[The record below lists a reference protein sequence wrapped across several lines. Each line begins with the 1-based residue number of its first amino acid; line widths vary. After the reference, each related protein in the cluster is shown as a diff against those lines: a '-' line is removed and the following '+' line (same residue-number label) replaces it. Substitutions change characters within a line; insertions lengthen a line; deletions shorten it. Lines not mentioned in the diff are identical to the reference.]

1 MLVGIASIIM
11 SIGTSITLFIQTLS
25 LSRCKNI
32 ECCSVSCTQ
41 DDMQFGKQKKKEH
54 EEQEQDT
61 HSNNNMHVARRYTG
75 EGDTLF
81 VD

>member
-11 SIGTSITLFIQTLS
+11 SIGTSTTLFIQTLS

-41 DDMQFGKQKKKEH
+41 EGMWFGKQA
-54 EEQEQDT
+54 EEQE
-61 HSNNNMHVARRYTG
+61 S
-75 EGDTLF
+75 EGDNNDMQVS

>member
-1 MLVGIASIIM
+1 MLVGVASIIM

-25 LSRCKNI
+25 LSRCKTI

-41 DDMQFGKQKKKEH
+41 EGMWFGKQA
-54 EEQEQDT
+54 EEQEE
-61 HSNNNMHVARRYTG
+61 
-75 EGDTLF
+75 EGDNNDMQVS

>member
-25 LSRCKNI
+25 LSRCKTI

-41 DDMQFGKQKKKEH
+41 EGMWFGKQEDQ
-54 EEQEQDT
+54 EEQESEGD
-61 HSNNNMHVARRYTG
+61 NNNMQVS
-75 EGDTLF
+75 

>member
-25 LSRCKNI
+25 LSRCKTI

-41 DDMQFGKQKKKEH
+41 EGMWFGKQA
-54 EEQEQDT
+54 EEQE
-61 HSNNNMHVARRYTG
+61 S
-75 EGDTLF
+75 EGDNNDMQVS

>member
-11 SIGTSITLFIQTLS
+11 SIGTSTTLFIQTLS

-32 ECCSVSCTQ
+32 ECCSVSSCTQ
-41 DDMQFGKQKKKEH
+41 EGMRFGKQA
-54 EEQEQDT
+54 EEQEEQD
-61 HSNNNMHVARRYTG
+61 S
-75 EGDTLF
+75 EGDNNDMQVVS

>member
-11 SIGTSITLFIQTLS
+11 SIGTSTTLFIQTLS

-32 ECCSVSCTQ
+32 ECCSVSSCTQ
-41 DDMQFGKQKKKEH
+41 EGMWFGKQA
-54 EEQEQDT
+54 EEQEEQE
-61 HSNNNMHVARRYTG
+61 S
-75 EGDTLF
+75 EGDNNDMQVS

>member
-25 LSRCKNI
+25 LSRCKTI

-41 DDMQFGKQKKKEH
+41 EGMWFGKQA
-54 EEQEQDT
+54 EEQEEQESDGD
-61 HSNNNMHVARRYTG
+61 NNDMQVS
-75 EGDTLF
+75 

>member
-25 LSRCKNI
+25 LSRCKTI

-41 DDMQFGKQKKKEH
+41 EGMWFDKQK
-54 EEQEQDT
+54 EEQEEQESDGD
-61 HSNNNMHVARRYTG
+61 NNDMQVS
-75 EGDTLF
+75 

>member
-41 DDMQFGKQKKKEH
+41 EGMWFGKQA
-54 EEQEQDT
+54 EEIE
-61 HSNNNMHVARRYTG
+61 S
-75 EGDTLF
+75 EGDNNDMQVS

>member
-11 SIGTSITLFIQTLS
+11 SIGTSTTLFIQTLS

-41 DDMQFGKQKKKEH
+41 EGMRFGKQV
-54 EEQEQDT
+54 EEQEEQE
-61 HSNNNMHVARRYTG
+61 S
-75 EGDTLF
+75 EGDNNDMQVS

>member
-25 LSRCKNI
+25 LSRCKTI

-41 DDMQFGKQKKKEH
+41 EGMWFGEQE
-54 EEQEQDT
+54 EEQESEGD
-61 HSNNNMHVARRYTG
+61 NNNMQVAG
-75 EGDTLF
+75 VS

>member
-11 SIGTSITLFIQTLS
+11 SIGTSTTLFIQTLS
-25 LSRCKNI
+25 LSRCKTI

-41 DDMQFGKQKKKEH
+41 EGMWFGKQT
-54 EEQEQDT
+54 EEQESEGD
-61 HSNNNMHVARRYTG
+61 NNNMQVAG
-75 EGDTLF
+75 VS